1 MRRNSA
7 QCNIMMMPGEETKS
21 NKENRV
27 LSLLLFNLLF
37 FKLIQFIDRITFIKS
52 YKKSTECSLYESINR

>member
-1 MRRNSA
+1 MY
-7 QCNIMMMPGEETKS
+7 IMMMPGEETKT

-27 LSLLLFNLLF
+27 LLLLLFNLLF

-52 YKKSTECSLYESINR
+52 YKKSTECFLYESIIG